1 MKLYCLHRT
10 QHLPIQISEAWSFF
24 SDPRNLAIITPS
36 WLDFKMTCEA
46 PEKIYAGLIV
56 TYRIRPF
63 LRVPVTWITEI
74 THVRAPHFFVDEQ
87 RFGPYRFW
95 HHQHVFRE
103 ADGGVEMEDLV
114 HYALPYGALG
124 TVINEL
130 LVQAR
135 LNEIFDF
142 RRQTLARTFSSKFT
156 AVPASTRAP
165 DFRSAPIESS

>member
-10 QHLPIQISEAWSFF
+10 QYLPIQISEAWRFF
-24 SDPRNLAIITPS
+24 SDPNNLAIITPS

-74 THVRAPHFFVDEQ
+74 TQVREPHFFVDEQ

-95 HHQHVFRE
+95 HHQHIFRE
-103 ADGGVEMEDLV
+103 NDNGITMEDIV
-114 HYALPYGALG
+114 HYALSYGALG
-124 TVINEL
+124 RAMNKLWVN
-130 LVQAR
+130 AK

-142 RRQTLARTFSSKFT
+142 RRQTLEQIYCNAGFH
-156 AVPASTRAP
+156 PAMRLP
-165 DFRSAPIESS
+165 LSAD